1 MQNATRDA
9 AYPGGGE
16 EVGEANAPLANA
28 HQRTRAIMA
37 AVTPAS
43 GAQLPPL
50 RPWQRL
56 SVRIAGLFVAV
67 TLLAV
72 GLVGEVLYE
81 RQKRETEATLGAL
94 LLNIARTGAYLI
106 DPDLHMVVQRT
117 LTQETSAYLRVRQA
131 LSIVQ
136 DENRIETPVYTLTD
150 YDAEKRQARFMVTS
164 RGPGVPGEPYP
175 LVPALLEPLGR
186 AFHDN
191 VATHT
196 AVYHN
201 QSGTWITAFAPI
213 RNGPGPP
220 IAVLDV
226 DYPVTVYLVRLA
238 AVRNTIVGASLLGA
252 LAALILGV
260 IVARRVA
267 GPITALTETAAR
279 VQAGDLS
286 VALPVRSRDEV
297 GRLTRAFNEMIEG
310 LRQRDFIRSTF
321 GRYVSPEV
329 AQELLASPEA
339 QRLGGEK
346 REVTVLMSDLR
357 GYTRFA
363 ELRDAQA
370 VMAVLN
376 EVLARMTDV
385 IIAHGG
391 TINEFIGDAIFAIFG
406 APLAHPDHAE
416 RAAAAALAMQRAMV
430 EINADHAQRGLP
442 RFEMGVGINTGEAVV
457 GNIGSEQRAKYAVV
471 GAAVNLAARVEGCTV
486 GGQILMTESTARYL
500 GSLAELAPP
509 IHAELKGLDT
519 PVALYE
525 LRGLGGRWA
534 QHRDAVVPNGRDV
547 SLPLVGWVV
556 DGKQVR
562 SESFAGRVQR
572 LGPRFI
578 DAEVQAPLTPLTN
591 VRLRLT
597 WPDLD
602 RVSGD
607 VWGKVTSAT
616 AGRVRIHLTSVDP
629 ADAAVL
635 EGLGIASSE
644 AS

>member
-1 MQNATRDA
+1 MSAWRSRCSEPTA
-9 AYPGGGE
+9 
-16 EVGEANAPLANA
+16 LA
-28 HQRTRAIMA
+28 IIA
-37 AVTPAS
+37 AVTAVS

-56 SVRIAGLFVAV
+56 SVRVAGLFVAV

-81 RQKRETEATLGAL
+81 HQKRETEATLGAL

-106 DPDLHMVVQRT
+106 DPAQHLMVQQT
-117 LTQETSAYLRVRQA
+117 LTQETSAYLRVRHA

-136 DENRIETPVYTLTD
+136 DENRIATPVYTLTD

-175 LVPALLEPLGR
+175 LVPALLEPLGH
-186 AFHDN
+186 AFRDN

-196 AVYHN
+196 AVYRN

-226 DYPVTVYLVRLA
+226 DYSVTVYLSRLA

-260 IVARRVA
+260 IIARRVT
-267 GPITALTETAAR
+267 GPITALTETATR

-286 VALPVRSRDEV
+286 IDLPVRSRDEV

-329 AQELLASPEA
+329 AQELLTSPAA

-346 REVTVLMSDLR
+346 RELTVLMSDLR

-363 ELRDAQA
+363 ELGEAEH

-376 EVLARMTDV
+376 DVLGRMTDV

-406 APLAHPDHAE
+406 APIAHFDHAE
-416 RAAAAALAMQRAMV
+416 RAAAAAIAMQRSMASV
-430 EINADHAQRGLP
+430 NEAHAKRGLP
-442 RFEMGVGINTGEAVV
+442 RFEMGIGINTGEAVV
-457 GNIGSEQRAKYAVV
+457 GSIGSEQRAKYAVV

-486 GGQILMTESTARYL
+486 GGQILLSPRTYACVRDLVEVGEPLSVEVK
-500 GSLAELAPP
+500 GVAEPL
-509 IHAELKGLDT
+509 L
-519 PVALYE
+519 LYE
-525 LRGLGGRWA
+525 LRAIGGRFAQRLSEMPTNDEQVPVALPFVCRVFEGKVLGTDKTSGTVVRLGRRHVDVRLDGTLPMLTNLRFRLNYPGLGYDSGDLYGKVIA
-534 QHRDAVVPNGRDV
+534 IEQHQG
-547 SLPLVGWVV
+547 
-556 DGKQVR
+556 
-562 SESFAGRVQR
+562 
-572 LGPRFI
+572 
-578 DAEVQAPLTPLTN
+578 TPIT
-591 VRLRLT
+591 RIRLT
-597 WPDLD
+597 SIDP
-602 RVSGD
+602 
-607 VWGKVTSAT
+607 
-616 AGRVRIHLTSVDP
+616 VDQKI
-629 ADAAVL
+629 L
-635 EGLGIASSE
+635 EGFFAF
-644 AS
+644 